1 MNNQKCSIHI
11 WKPSLFICSCERQ
24 LCIKC
29 LKDHSHE
36 NMIIMSI
43 KDFYESFYEE
53 LIQLKNFIMQYQ
65 SEINKE
71 EIINNIEQVRGLEET
86 LSFVDKFIND
96 KEKIFT
102 LNPYQIFYFKSKKLL
117 NRIREYISIILNEI
131 FEKNNQKSKIF

>member
-1 MNNQKCSIHI
+1 MNNQKCSIQI
-11 WKPSLFICSCERQ
+11 WKPSLFICSCERY

-71 EIINNIEQVRGLEET
+71 EIINNIEQVRGLEEI
-86 LSFVDKFIND
+86 FI
-96 KEKIFT
+96 FC
-102 LNPYQIFYFKSKKLL
+102 L
-117 NRIREYISIILNEI
+117 
-131 FEKNNQKSKIF
+131 